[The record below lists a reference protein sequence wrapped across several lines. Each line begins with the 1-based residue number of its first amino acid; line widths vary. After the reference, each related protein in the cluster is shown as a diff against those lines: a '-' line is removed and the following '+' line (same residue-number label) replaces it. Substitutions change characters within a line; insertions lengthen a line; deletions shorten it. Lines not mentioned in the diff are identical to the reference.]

1 MNTGNNKPP
10 KRGEHANMRGHYIS
24 SPDRQRRQ
32 PANHLKYRY
41 MKASEP
47 APSEEKIYRYY
58 ALWKPYG
65 VSSRFGETKN
75 ALALEAYVP
84 IDDVFPIGYLDT
96 NSEGLLLLTDNPRF
110 RYGLNH
116 TKSLEQRIFLAQV
129 ALPAPPSLDD
139 TDYEEDAAEED
150 ERPEE
155 DASEA
160 QSAEAEANAEAEQ
173 DDDESSSSTETS
185 DDTDDEE
192 EEDYIDDEDYDEEE
206 DYDDDDEEDD
216 EDTISAEAL
225 KALREGVLLSDGRAM
240 PMEVDI
246 IADPC
251 LPERSLPV
259 KEGVRTCWLSI
270 TCAEGW
276 SRHIRRVTA
285 AVGYPTLRLVQW
297 ALGPASLFEM
307 CQGQL
312 REFNYREM
320 QWVNSVLER
329 SPEPLTAAERKR
341 FQNSRSSGQRQRAHF
356 KSTAKPERWAVKQT
370 PGSDYEESESPEQ
383 RRERSKRSR
392 HARLNNFGK
401 RPGSRHAQGEQQPE
415 RRNDAKR
422 SDKSSPGGRSRKPAG
437 AGPHSHSRPHH
448 PGQKRHPASGRP
460 GSSRPQSPHA
470 PKRGSR
476 PAPKRKPTRS
486 GNKRR

>member
-10 KRGEHANMRGHYIS
+10 RRGEHANMRGHFMS

-47 APSEEKIYRYY
+47 VVPSEEKVYRYY

-129 ALPAPPSLDD
+129 ALPASPCLEDEDD
-139 TDYEEDAAEED
+139 EED
-150 ERPEE
+150 EAE
-155 DASEA
+155 DDTSEA
-160 QSAEAEANAEAEQ
+160 QSAEADANDDAEREDDGSSASAEASG
-173 DDDESSSSTETS
+173 DGDDEAYT
-185 DDTDDEE
+185 DEE
-192 EEDYIDDEDYDEEE
+192 DIDDEDYD
-206 DYDDDDEEDD
+206 DDEDD

-225 KALREGVLLSDGRAM
+225 KALREGVLLSDGRTM
-240 PMEVDI
+240 PMEVDV

-270 TCAEGW
+270 ACAEGW

-341 FQNSRSSGQRQRAHF
+341 FQNGRSSGQRQRAHF
-356 KSTAKPERWAVKQT
+356 KSTAKPERWAVKQS
-370 PGSDYEESESPEQ
+370 PNSDYEESESAEK

-392 HARLNNFGK
+392 HERPNNFGK
-401 RPGSRHAQGEQQPE
+401 RPGSRHHAQGEQQPS
-415 RRNDAKR
+415 RRNGAER
-422 SDKSSPGGRSRKPAG
+422 PGQSSTGGRPRKQTG
-437 AGPHSHSRPHH
+437 AGPHSSGRPQRPGQHRH
-448 PGQKRHPASGRP
+448 PGSGRP

-470 PKRGSR
+470 PKRSSH